1 MQVSHLKFGISLQNL
16 SREPQV
22 LKVGLTKLDEVL
34 EKLSPL
40 HKPLD
45 PPGGS
50 VLLRELASVASPTD
64 ATLSPQATPLLHT
77 LSSCHAYVMMFVHV
91 CRMGQVSTIHC
102 VGKFC
107 YKYGLPCEIVNS

>member
-1 MQVSHLKFGISLQNL
+1 M
-16 SREPQV
+16 
-22 LKVGLTKLDEVL
+22 GLTKLDEVL

-40 HKPLD
+40 HRPLEA
-45 PPGGS
+45 PGGS

-91 CRMGQVSTIHC
+91 CRMGQVCSLLITELDVWLKGC
-102 VGKFC
+102 SSKDYLGKTYIF
-107 YKYGLPCEIVNS
+107 

>member
-1 MQVSHLKFGISLQNL
+1 MILKFEVVEVSQYTNCHNLVFHLQNL

-91 CRMGQVSTIHC
+91 CRMGQVST
-102 VGKFC
+102 
-107 YKYGLPCEIVNS
+107 L